1 MFAIQAIILE
11 TQIEPCVTSLVPP
24 FFSNKIDNGIFIRNE
39 KKNLKLFKSIYV
51 Y

>member
-24 FFSNKIDNGIFIRNE
+24 FFSNKIDNGIFIRNV
-39 KKNLKLFKSIYV
+39 KKKPQIV
-51 Y
+51 

>member
-1 MFAIQAIILE
+1 MFAIQEIILD

-24 FFSNKIDNGIFIRNE
+24 FFSNKIDNWIFIRNE
-39 KKNLKLFKSIYV
+39 KRKLKLFKGIYV